1 MILRTELRITSDNL
15 QIYFVKYEYVT
26 SISVS
31 IYEDVTV
38 CECTSVDSDI
48 LALDRVSLE
57 RRGTSPVR
65 RIIAGAG
72 SGGRGQSDHPPVT
85 CASPSHHRRRRQ
97 W

>member
-38 CECTSVDSDI
+38 HVNNTYVVLFSVVLLYKHKKCVHTHSNDDPMCVCDYS
-48 LALDRVSLE
+48 
-57 RRGTSPVR
+57 VR
-65 RIIAGAG
+65 R
-72 SGGRGQSDHPPVT
+72 RN
-85 CASPSHHRRRRQ
+85 
-97 W
+97 